1 MKKKI
6 LSFGLI
12 SSIYLI
18 VVILLSFLFIE
29 DIPFLY
35 FRGDIF
41 ALNSFFCEIFSL
53 DSFLLFEFPYYILFS
68 IFVIIFVFV
77 SLYSKVFLKVF
88 KAFLYVIDF
97 CSIILFFADCRF
109 TIGITIFTLCM
120 IVLTILCHI
129 YSKKDLFGMSYKY
142 RIYPLILFFLII
154 GIFLLVYK
162 IINIEEKFNS
172 FAYVKNNSL
181 IFKESYDSDSLVLSK
196 NYFND
201 KDNEGNFY
209 STDVIIAS
217 NGSILFLENIAI
229 SNDERK
235 GDLVLYDKEF
245 IKIDEN
251 VSEFYSS
258 SDNSVIVYLKND
270 ALYVYNGSSSRI
282 ANNVKSFFIN
292 KAGESIVYLN
302 YDKILYIYDIKNND
316 SKRINS
322 EVDDFEYINF
332 YDGNLYYYYYNEDS
346 YTLYDD
352 NIGKIDDNIAHYSF
366 VGDKLYYL
374 KKIDDKYNLYL
385 YNNGDVV
392 LLQRNIDELV
402 EYNDK
407 AVIYLQ
413 NGKYNVFYN
422 DKSFFIGNSNEIY
435 NVSISDNSEYVY
447 FLKHIE
453 QDNNEK
459 TVEFVRY
466 SLSNRGLTSRTSIDI
481 DVSDYLINEDI
492 CYYVSDYNDVNQ
504 TYTLFSCEDKKL
516 YTTSVEDAIFVDD
529 MFLYITNVDDDKE
542 IADYYVVSE
551 NDSILV
557 SDTLFYNVDYITDGL
572 LYINNFNVDNKRGDL
587 YFYNKNTNEVEK
599 IDSFVSYM
607 FGNSYLYWKW

>member
-1 MKKKI
+1 M
-6 LSFGLI
+6 
-12 SSIYLI
+12 
-18 VVILLSFLFIE
+18 
-29 DIPFLY
+29 
-35 FRGDIF
+35 
-41 ALNSFFCEIFSL
+41 
-53 DSFLLFEFPYYILFS
+53 
-68 IFVIIFVFV
+68 
-77 SLYSKVFLKVF
+77 
-88 KAFLYVIDF
+88 
-97 CSIILFFADCRF
+97 
-109 TIGITIFTLCM
+109 
-120 IVLTILCHI
+120 
-129 YSKKDLFGMSYKY
+129 
-142 RIYPLILFFLII
+142 
-154 GIFLLVYK
+154 
-162 IINIEEKFNS
+162 
-172 FAYVKNNSL
+172 
-181 IFKESYDSDSLVLSK
+181 
-196 NYFND
+196 
-201 KDNEGNFY
+201 
-209 STDVIIAS
+209 
-217 NGSILFLENIAI
+217 
-229 SNDERK
+229 
-235 GDLVLYDKEF
+235 
-245 IKIDEN
+245 
-251 VSEFYSS
+251 
-258 SDNSVIVYLKND
+258 
-270 ALYVYNGSSSRI
+270 YVYDGSSSRI

-302 YDKILYIYDIKNND
+302 YDKILYTYDTKNNE